1 MVEEVSVLG
10 MFLGVTD
17 ARQYLAGYESL
28 QRGLEK
34 PSQEGCKLKIT
45 WKWKLPFNHI
55 NIYEVITVFHLLFD
69 TPKTIQLQ

>member
-17 ARQYLAGYESL
+17 VRQYLAGYESL

-34 PSQEGCKLKIT
+34 PSQEGCKVKIT
-45 WKWKLPFNHI
+45 
-55 NIYEVITVFHLLFD
+55 
-69 TPKTIQLQ
+69 

>member
-34 PSQEGCKLKIT
+34 PSQEGCKDYLKMKIT
-45 WKWKLPFNHI
+45 I
-55 NIYEVITVFHLLFD
+55 
-69 TPKTIQLQ
+69 